1 MTHVLD
7 DDTAPGAPATAPRYV
22 PVAPA
27 AHLPKQLT
35 ITLWDFTWYV
45 RSGPGEPFEDLDRA
59 AREAVE
65 RGYNTVR
72 ICAMPFLLF
81 RSGLDTSVVELDRL
95 GGEYAQRVRW
105 YDVREQTRFDGREK
119 LLELFRA
126 CRDAGLFVILSSWEY
141 QQSSSFSTTSD
152 WWDALRAV
160 APEDRPTVLA
170 DALADLIDLLEEHG
184 LADRVAFTEL
194 HNEVA
199 TGHLLEGLPS
209 PVDDEAGAMAGLEPR
224 LAAGLRRF
232 HERRPDQPV
241 TVNYSRVPIATMRH
255 VPEEIDVLVV
265 HPYVYGVLDEVTAAF
280 DLRGSLAEFP
290 RAEVDAA
297 GLLRPGAP
305 EATSWVLPPESAW
318 KMDAT
323 IVGKPEIFFHD
334 WVDAAVL
341 DRYLE
346 ERYPAH
352 RIEMDRVLGIWL
364 DAAADQAAARGIPL
378 VLGEGWIGYTPLY
391 SDFEGGPIGAEY
403 CRLAMR
409 ESRRVGTWG
418 TIVCSNAAPHH
429 PMWSD
434 VALQL
439 ECNEIFTE
447 GVPTASPA
455 PGR

>member
-1 MTHVLD
+1 VLD
-7 DDTAPGAPATAPRYV
+7 EETGPTTARPGQGYV
-22 PVAPA
+22 PVARA
-27 AHLPKQLT
+27 AHLPEQLT

-45 RSGPGEPFEDLDRA
+45 RSAPGEPFDDLDRA

-81 RSGLDTSVVELDRL
+81 RSGLDTASVELDRL
-95 GGEYAQRVRW
+95 GGDYGQGVRW
-105 YDVREQTRFDGREK
+105 YDVQAATRFDGREK

-126 CRDAGLFVILSSWEY
+126 CRDAGLYVILSSWEY
-141 QQSSSFSTTSD
+141 QQSSSFATD
-152 WWDALRAV
+152 PAWWEALRAV
-160 APEDRPTVLA
+160 DPEERGVILA
-170 DALADLIDLLEEHG
+170 DALADMVDFLEEHG
-184 LADRVAFTEL
+184 LADRIAFTEL

-199 TGHLLEGLPS
+199 TGHLMDGLT
-209 PVDDEAGAMAGLEPR
+209 PVSVDEQAAMAGIEPR
-224 LAAGLRRF
+224 LSAGLRRF

-241 TVNYSRVPIATMRH
+241 TVNYSRVPIAAMRF
-255 VPEEIDVLVV
+255 VPREIDVFVV

-290 RAEVDAA
+290 RAAVDAA

-305 EATSWVLPPESAW
+305 DATTWVLPPETAW

-334 WVDAAVL
+334 WVDASVF

-346 ERYPAH
+346 ERYPLH
-352 RIEMDRVLGIWL
+352 RIEMDRVLRLWL
-364 DAAADQAAARGIPL
+364 DAAADEAAARGIPL
-378 VLGEGWIGYTPLY
+378 VLGEGWIGYTPLH
-391 SDFEGGPIGAEY
+391 SGFEGGPIGAEY

-409 ESRRVGTWG
+409 ESRRVGAWG

-429 PMWSD
+429 PMWTD
-434 VALQL
+434 VALQV
-439 ECNEIFTE
+439 ECNEIFTA
-447 GVPTASPA
+447 GAPMASPV

>member
-1 MTHVLD
+1 MAIVLD
-7 DDTAPGAPATAPRYV
+7 VEKPGPGGAYAPVPLRDD
-22 PVAPA
+22 
-27 AHLPKQLT
+27 LPKRLT

-45 RSGPGEPFEDLDRA
+45 RSGPGEPFEDL
-59 AREAVE
+59 ARVAQEAVE

-81 RSGLDTSVVELDRL
+81 RSGLETGSVELDRL

-105 YDVREQTRFDGREK
+105 YDVQAPTRFDGREK

-126 CRDAGLFVILSSWEY
+126 CREAGLFVILSSWEY
-141 QQSSSFSTTSD
+141 QQSTSFSTTPA

-160 APEDRPTVLA
+160 EPEERPVVLA
-170 DALADLIDLLEEHG
+170 EALADLIDFVEEHG
-184 LADRVAFTEL
+184 FADRIAFTEL

-199 TGHLLEGLPS
+199 TGHLMEGLP
-209 PVDDEAGAMAGLEPR
+209 PITDDEPTAMAALEPR
-224 LAAGLRRF
+224 LSAGLRRF

-241 TVNYSRVPIATMRH
+241 TVNYSRVPVASMRF
-255 VPEEIDVLVV
+255 VPPEIDVLVL

-290 RAEVDAA
+290 RAAVDAA
-297 GLLRPGAP
+297 GLLRAGAP
-305 EATSWVLPPESAW
+305 DATSWVLPPEAAW

-323 IVGKPEIFFHD
+323 IVGKPEIFLHD
-334 WVDAAVL
+334 WVDASAF

-352 RIEMDRVLGIWL
+352 RIEMDRVLRIWL
-364 DAAADQAAARGIPL
+364 DVAADVAAARGIPL
-378 VLGEGWIGYTPLY
+378 ILGEGWIGYTPLH
-391 SDFEGGPIGAEY
+391 SDFEGGPIGADF

-409 ESRRVGTWG
+409 QSRRVGALG

-429 PMWSD
+429 PMWAD
-434 VALQL
+434 VDLQR
-439 ECNEIFTE
+439 ECNALFTAD
-447 GVPTASPA
+447 VPMAPA
-455 PGR
+455 HRDR

>member
-1 MTHVLD
+1 MALVLD
-7 DDTAPGAPATAPRYV
+7 VDTAPGTAAAPYV
-22 PVAPA
+22 PVPRAE
-27 AHLPKQLT
+27 HLPERLT
-35 ITLWDFTWYV
+35 ITLWDFTWFV

-81 RSGLDTSVVELDRL
+81 RSGLDTSAVELDRL
-95 GGEYAQRVRW
+95 GGDYAQGVRW
-105 YDVREQTRFDGREK
+105 YDVQAPTRFDGREK

-126 CRDAGLFVILSSWEY
+126 CREAGLFVILSSWEY
-141 QQSSSFSTTSD
+141 QQTSSFSTTPD
-152 WWDALRAV
+152 WWDALRAI

-170 DALADLIDLLEEHG
+170 DALADMVDFLEEHG
-184 LADRVAFTEL
+184 LADRIAFTEL

-199 TGHLLEGLPS
+199 TGHLMQGLPS
-209 PVDDEAGAMAGLEPR
+209 VGEDEQAAMAGLEPR

-241 TVNYSRVPIATMRH
+241 TVNYSRVPIAAMRFI
-255 VPEEIDVLVV
+255 PREIDVLVV

-280 DLRGSLAEFP
+280 DLRGSLADFP
-290 RAEVDAA
+290 RAAVDAA
-297 GLLRPGAP
+297 GLLRDGAP
-305 EATSWVLPPESAW
+305 EAMSWVLPPESAW

-341 DRYLE
+341 DRFLE
-346 ERYPAH
+346 ERYPLH
-352 RIEMDRVLGIWL
+352 RVEMDRVLRIWL
-364 DAAADQAAARGIPL
+364 DVAADHAAARGIPL
-378 VLGEGWIGYTPLY
+378 VLGEGWIGYTPLH

-409 ESRRVGTWG
+409 ESRRVGAWG

-429 PMWSD
+429 PMWAD
-434 VALQL
+434 VPLQV
-439 ECNEIFTE
+439 ECNEIFTV
-447 GVPTASPA
+447 GAPMASPV